1 MPTRVPSGSTITR
14 VYFTVIP
21 YIGATYSVGGEHDTL
36 DSALDAAA
44 DHFAERVITFK
55 ETGLPEKP
63 PFPMIV
69 ERWLIE
75 YPKHADPSGSV
86 DMPMER
92 MATDDVLLKLS
103 RDRRG
108 LTGPA

>member
-1 MPTRVPSGSTITR
+1 MPSRVPSGSTITR
-14 VYFTVIP
+14 VYFAVIP

-36 DSALDAAA
+36 DGALDAAA
-44 DHFAERVITFK
+44 DHRAERVIAF
-55 ETGLPEKP
+55 EEAGVPEQP
-63 PFPMIV
+63 PYPVIV

-75 YPKHADPSGSV
+75 YPKDAEVTGAV
-86 DMPMER
+86 DMPIER

-108 LTGPA
+108 LD